1 MPKERDIV
9 LDILKGIGI
18 LGVVAG
24 HCGVLGHFFYV
35 FHVPLFFFLSG
46 GTFRTMTITPPH
58 MELSE
63 A

>member
-1 MPKERDIV
+1 MYIYNGYG
-9 LDILKGIGI
+9 L

-24 HCGVLGHFFYV
+24 NCGVLGHFFYV

-46 GTFRTMTITPPH
+46 STFRTMTFTPPY